1 MRPALLEAN
10 LRAKRLML
18 KNGRPM
24 KINGNEIR
32 PGNVI
37 QHQDGLWMAV
47 KINAV
52 KPGKGPAYNQVELKN
67 LIDGRKL
74 NERFRASETVERV
87 RLEQKDHTFL
97 YEEGDML
104 VFMDAESYEQI
115 NIPKDMIGERV
126 AFLQDGMQV
135 IVESHEGRPIGVQL
149 PEHVTLEITETEP
162 TVKGQTA
169 SSSYKPSIVD
179 NGLRIMVPP
188 YMKVGEKIVV
198 NTETLEYVK
207 RAD

>member
-1 MRPALLEAN
+1 
-10 LRAKRLML
+10 
-18 KNGRPM
+18 M

-37 QHQDGLWMAV
+37 QHQNALWVAV

-52 KPGKGPAYNQVELKN
+52 KPGKGPAYAQVELKN
-67 LIDGRKL
+67 LITGSKL

-97 YEEGDML
+97 YEEGDLL
-104 VFMDAESYEQI
+104 VFMDAETFEQI
-115 NIPKDMIGERV
+115 NIPKDMIGDRT

-135 IVESHEGRPIGVQL
+135 IVESHEGNPIGVQL
-149 PEHVTLEITETEP
+149 PEQVTLEITETEP

-179 NGLRIMVPP
+179 NGLRVMVPP
-188 YMKVGEKIVV
+188 YLTVGERIIV